1 MITLTKCRKLGLEK
15 QFKKLY
21 HQMRENYNK
30 FIPHDSKIET
40 VFSEIYVEQAL
51 TDLGIDF
58 YTVKGRKWYEFYKNE
73 WEVKVYNSLRK
84 ISGE

>member
-1 MITLTKCRKLGLEK
+1 MITISKCRKLGLEK

-21 HQMRENYNK
+21 GQMRVNYKK
-30 FIPHDSKIET
+30 FIPYDSKVET

-58 YTVKGRKWYEFYKNE
+58 YTVKGKKWYQFYKDE
-73 WEVKVYNSLRK
+73 WEVKVYNSLRL
-84 ISGE
+84 ISA